1 MKIAASI
8 LLLSLATV
16 AFNPTLAQQQ
26 TLDLDTFTGVK
37 LGLPANLYIKQ
48 GSPQKVVIEA
58 SNEVMEH
65 INAEINDNILYL
77 VKHDNDSRWWSKWR
91 GEKVRIYITAPNIGH
106 IAASGSGNIESENM
120 LRTESLYVRVSGS
133 GNIKVEV
140 EADDLEGKVS
150 GSGNMDLK
158 GIARNTIFSV
168 SGSGNLDAEN
178 LAADNCQVKISG
190 SGNCRVQVK
199 DNLVSKISGSG
210 KVYYSGDPEKIINNS
225 SGSGSLNKAG

>member
-1 MKIAASI
+1 MKR
-8 LLLSLATV
+8 
-16 AFNPTLAQQQ
+16 
-26 TLDLDTFTGVK
+26 
-37 LGLPANLYIKQ
+37 
-48 GSPQKVVIEA
+48 
-58 SNEVMEH
+58 

-77 VKHDNDSRWWSKWR
+77 VKHDNASRWWSKWR
-91 GEKVRIYITAPNIGH
+91 GEKVRIYITAPNIEH
-106 IAASGSGNIESENM
+106 IA
-120 LRTESLYVRVSGS
+120 VSGS
-133 GNIKVEV
+133 GNIKVDV
-140 EADDLEGKVS
+140 ETDDLEGKVS